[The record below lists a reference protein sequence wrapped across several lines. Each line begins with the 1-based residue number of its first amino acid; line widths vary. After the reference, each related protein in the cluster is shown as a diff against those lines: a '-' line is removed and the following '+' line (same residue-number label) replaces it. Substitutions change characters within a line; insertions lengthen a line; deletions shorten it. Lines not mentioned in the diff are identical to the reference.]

1 MKALNEEAMWA
12 AVQNRDARFD
22 GEFYYGVT
30 TTGVFCRPSCASRRA
45 LRKNVRFYRS
55 ADLAAG
61 DGLRACKRCKPLDAD
76 ARMPALSDLVA
87 LCRHIDAHPDE
98 SRSLATLGR
107 RAKLRPFQVHRLFKT
122 FLGVTPKEYVE
133 QARLAGLKR
142 HLRSAPSVTHAI
154 YDAGFES
161 ASVVYGRLDTQLGM
175 TPSRYRRG
183 GAGVGISFAIGSTP
197 LGKVMIGA
205 TDRGVCYL
213 QFGDT
218 HGELLEQLSKEYPQ
232 AQISPMPEAGREPFA
247 AWMGALNEHLNGEAP
262 RLDIPLDI
270 RGTAF
275 QRKVWDF
282 LRRIPY
288 GDVMSYAEVA
298 QAIRA
303 PKAARA
309 VAKACATNRI
319 GIAIPC
325 HRVVRGDG
333 SLGGYRWGETRKRAL
348 IDVERRRAGRKES
361 KA

>member
-1 MKALNEEAMWA
+1 MKAFSDEAMWA
-12 AVQNRDARFD
+12 AVKGRDARFD
-22 GEFYYGVT
+22 GKFYYGVT
-30 TTGVFCRPSCASRRA
+30 TTGVFCRPSCPSRPA
-45 LRKNVRFYRS
+45 LRKNVRFYAS
-55 ADLAAG
+55 SDLAEK
-61 DGLRACKRCKPLDAD
+61 DGLRACKRCKPLDTA
-76 ARMPALSDLVA
+76 AKLPALEDLIA

-98 SRSLATLGR
+98 SRSLAALSR
-107 RAKLRPFQVHRLFKT
+107 RARLSPFQVHRLFKT

-133 QARLAGLKR
+133 QARLSGLKR

-161 ASVVYGRLDTQLGM
+161 ASVVYGRLETHLGM

-183 GAGVGISFAIGSTP
+183 GEGVGISFAIGSTP

-218 HGELLEQLSKEYPQ
+218 PGELLEQLSKEYPR
-232 AQISPMPEAGREPFA
+232 ATITPMPDAGRQPFGE
-247 AWMGALNEHLNGEAP
+247 WMTALNEHLRGASP
-262 RLDIPLDI
+262 RLELPLDI

-282 LRRIPY
+282 LRHIPY

-298 QAIRA
+298 EGIQA
-303 PKAARA
+303 PKAVRA

-319 GIAIPC
+319 GIAVPC

-333 SLGGYRWGETRKRAL
+333 SLGGYRWGEARKRAL
-348 IDVERRRAGRKES
+348 IDVERKEK